1 MIRPFSFQL
10 LLAIQPFYEI
20 IGISNI
26 PYGEL
31 MQIVDYFEDL
41 LNEEVEEKNK
51 ETINRFN
58 EIKMFD
64 NK

>member
-1 MIRPFSFQL
+1 
-10 LLAIQPFYEI
+10 LAIQPFYEI
-20 IGISNI
+20 IGISNV
-26 PYGEL
+26 PFGEL

-58 EIKMFD
+58 QIKMFD